1 MWADKFLLHGIE
13 FCVLSCQ
20 WVVAIHHKLTIKKKK
35 KKFVMSIAIH
45 HKINYK
51 NLFDSMLG
59 NSYSREK

>member
-1 MWADKFLLHGIE
+1 MSMGI
-13 FCVLSCQ
+13 SYSPQ
-20 WVVAIHHKLTIKKKK
+20 INYKKKK